1 MNTEKFKRKLRRIRR
16 KGEMYKKEKEVRD
29 AYAEFWPNK
38 RERKTSTVM
47 LVIIVASIILYT
59 VGAFFIQYHT
69 GVEVSSTLTT
79 CWFSFWGVE
88 ILAITGIRISKLFQ
102 QSSNNNNE

>member
-16 KGEMYKKEKEVRD
+16 QGEMYKKEKEVRD
-29 AYAEFWPNK
+29 AYAEYWPDK
-38 RERKTSTVM
+38 KERKTSTVM
-47 LVIIVASIILYT
+47 LVIIVTSIILYT
-59 VGAFFIQYHT
+59 IGAFFIQYHT

-102 QSSNNNNE
+102 KNDKNEQ

>member
-88 ILAITGIRISKLFQ
+88 ILAITGIRISKLFKSE
-102 QSSNNNNE
+102 SSD

>member
-1 MNTEKFKRKLRRIRR
+1 MNTERFKRKLRKIRR

-29 AYAEFWPNK
+29 AYAEYWPNR

-47 LVIIVASIILYT
+47 LIIIVTSIILYT
-59 VGAFFIQYHT
+59 IGAFFIQYRT
-69 GVEVSSTLTT
+69 GMEVSSTLTT

-102 QSSNNNNE
+102 QSSKDNNR